1 MKQYNVTRK
10 FTAGILKGLTHTAIT
25 TVAFEVGFVCKKP
38 YGGGSPYVIVSVE
51 AVA

>member
-10 FTAGILKGLTHTAIT
+10 FTAGPLNGLTHTAIT
-25 TVAFEVGFVCKKP
+25 TVAFEVGYVCKMP
-38 YGGGSPYVIVSVE
+38 CGGSPYVIVSVE